1 MEKHYLY
8 GKMSREAKR
17 LGNEALESPHLG
29 TVRVMLRAWIT
40 VLSQGN
46 VCVHGSGLFSWLGTS

>member
-29 TVRVMLRAWIT
+29 TVRVMLRAWIDPI
-40 VLSQGN
+40 
-46 VCVHGSGLFSWLGTS
+46 